1 MSENKLMIRVKDVK
15 KQYRLGQIGGGT
27 LRGDLQ
33 SWWARKRGKEDPN
46 TLIGTDQRL
55 IGTTFMA
62 LNGVSF
68 TVNKGEAVGIIG
80 SNGAGKSTLLKL
92 LTHVTAPTEGDIDLY
107 GRVASMLEVGTGFHP
122 EMTGCEN
129 VYLNGAIL
137 GMTRAE
143 IDAKMD
149 EIIEFSEVR
158 DFIDTPVKRY
168 SSGMFVK
175 LAFSVAAHLD
185 SEIMIMDEVLAV
197 GDMKFQKKC
206 LTKMRQA
213 AQRDGKTVLYVS
225 HNMATIRDLCDR
237 CIVLDKGKVVF
248 DGDVDG
254 GIAMYLSTKSRTSDF
269 VDYSAFE
276 RDNWF
281 KRDNLRLQSV
291 QVQVPSVEA
300 IERSQP
306 VRMRFVIK
314 AQESAGAVGLRFEV
328 RDEVGT
334 PLATSCLY
342 GLQLQPGDNT
352 FTASYDLSVLS
363 PGKYSNYFTLFTAG
377 EGGTHIVEDWVPGIQ
392 FRMVDTFSGNQL
404 EWNAKDWGAIRL
416 PEAVLCQEDA

>member
-1 MSENKLMIRVKDVK
+1 MSENKLMIRVRDVK

-92 LTHVTAPTEGDIDLY
+92 LTHVT
-107 GRVASMLEVGTGFHP
+107 VASMLEVGTGFHP
-122 EMTGCEN
+122 EMTGREN

-248 DGDVDG
+248 DGGVDE
-254 GIAMYLSTKSRTSDF
+254 GIALYLSTRSQASEF
-269 VDYSAFE
+269 VDYSAFK

-306 VRMRFVIK
+306 MRMRFVIK

-352 FTASYDLSVLS
+352 FTVSYDLSVLS